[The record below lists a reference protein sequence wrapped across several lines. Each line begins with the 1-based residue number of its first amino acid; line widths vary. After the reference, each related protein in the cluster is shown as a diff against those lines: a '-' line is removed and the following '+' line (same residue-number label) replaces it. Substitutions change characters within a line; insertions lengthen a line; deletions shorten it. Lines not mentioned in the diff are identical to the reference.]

1 MKSEREERP
10 QSKFKNRRRE
20 KESKKSF
27 LKKRHLYEKRNSGK
41 TSREFKTRRKRK
53 ESENCSKSVI
63 YMKIEREKRS
73 QRKFKARRKEK
84 ESE

>member
-1 MKSEREERP
+1 MKERKDLKANSRTEEEKKKVR
-10 QSKFKNRRRE
+10 KVFLKRDTYMKRE
-20 KESKKSF
+20 KVE
-27 LKKRHLYEKRNSGK
+27 RRQGK
-41 TSREFKTRRKRK
+41 FKTRRKRK